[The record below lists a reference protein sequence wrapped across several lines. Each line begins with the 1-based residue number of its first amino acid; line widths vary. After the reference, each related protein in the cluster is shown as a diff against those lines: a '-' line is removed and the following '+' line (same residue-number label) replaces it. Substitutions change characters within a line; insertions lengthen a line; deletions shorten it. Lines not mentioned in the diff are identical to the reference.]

1 MSIIKN
7 YIMVDDDAFSNVL
20 SDIVLKNTLGEVK
33 TDAFTI
39 PEEALSFMQNL
50 EINNL
55 KPTILLL
62 DINMPTLS
70 GWEFMEE
77 FRTFREEIQ
86 KLITVY
92 ILSSSVDERDID
104 KAKSNNLI
112 KDIISK
118 PLEPETIL
126 AIAGS

>member
-1 MSIIKN
+1 
-7 YIMVDDDAFSNVL
+7 MVDDDAFSNVL